1 MNVAVV
7 GGGASG
13 MIASICAYDAGAN
26 VTVFE
31 HMPRLGRKLLLTG
44 SGKCNISNTDMDVRR
59 FHCADENNAN
69 AEKTGK
75 DVIAKV
81 LERCPQEE
89 TLAFFEKLGVHVKDR
104 KGYLYPY
111 CEQASSVVDALRFA
125 VRDRDIDVHIESDIR
140 RIEKLKQSNDRIN
153 EDKFIIET
161 ATHKL
166 TFDRVILC
174 CGSNVN
180 RNTGSDGSGY
190 EFAKR
195 LGHTLVKPLPALT
208 HLICEEDF
216 YPSVA
221 GIRTPAAIS
230 LYLRVN
236 DSNANIHNS
245 AYTLLGTET
254 GELQLTK
261 TGISGVCV
269 FNLSFMAIRALDEG
283 RRVKAVI
290 DLLPD
295 IDESNINEYMRKRIA
310 NLSNRPLE
318 ELFIGLLAKP
328 LGILI
333 CKRCVLDLKRKCSDL
348 DTHEIDNLCRM
359 VKEFETF
366 IKGSGDVDNAQ
377 VAQGGV
383 KLSEIRE
390 NLESKAVSGLYFA
403 GEILDV
409 NGDCGGYNLQWAAS
423 SGMLAGREAAK

>member
-1 MNVAVV
+1 MNIAVV

-13 MIASICAYDAGAN
+13 MIAAICAYDAGAD

-44 SGKCNISNTDMDVRR
+44 SGKCNISNTDMDVMH
-59 FHCADENNAN
+59 FHCADENISDGNS
-69 AEKTGK
+69 GK
-75 DVIAKV
+75 DIIAKV
-81 LERCPQEE
+81 LEKCPQEQ
-89 TLAFFEKLGVHVKDR
+89 TLAFFEKLGVHVRER
-104 KGYLYPY
+104 KGCLYPY

-140 RIEKLKQSNDRIN
+140 RIEKLKHSNDKDN
-153 EDKFIIET
+153 EDRFVIET

-174 CGSNVN
+174 CGSNAN

-195 LGHTLVKPLPALT
+195 LGHSLVKPLPALT
-208 HLICEEDF
+208 QLTCEEDF
-216 YPSVA
+216 YPSIA
-221 GIRTPAAIS
+221 GIRTPAKIS
-230 LYLRVN
+230 LYVRTDEN
-236 DSNANIHNS
+236 NANVNNS
-245 AYTLLGTET
+245 AYTLMGAET

-269 FNLSFMAIRALDEG
+269 FNLSYMAVRAIDEN

-295 IDESNINEYMRKRIA
+295 IDENDINDYMRKRIS

-328 LGILI
+328 LGMLI

-366 IKGSGDVDNAQ
+366 IKGFGDMESCQ

-390 NLESKAVSGLYFA
+390 NLESRVASGLYFA

>member
-1 MNVAVV
+1 MNIAVI

-13 MIASICAYDAGAN
+13 MIAAICAYDAGAN

-31 HMPRLGRKLLLTG
+31 HMQRLGRKLLLTG
-44 SGKCNISNTDMDVRR
+44 SGKCNISNTDMDVRH
-59 FHCADENNAN
+59 FHCADENSCDG
-69 AEKTGK
+69 KGGK
-75 DVIAKV
+75 DIIAKV
-81 LERCPQEE
+81 LEKCPQEE
-89 TLAFFEKLGVHVKDR
+89 TLAFFETLGVHVRER

-140 RIEKLKQSNDRIN
+140 RIEKLRHSNDKAN

-166 TFDRVILC
+166 TFDRVILS
-174 CGSNVN
+174 CGSNAN

-195 LGHTLVKPLPALT
+195 LGHTLIKPLPALT
-208 HLICEEDF
+208 YLTCEEDF
-216 YPSVA
+216 YPSIA
-221 GIRTPAAIS
+221 GIRTPAKIS
-230 LYLRVN
+230 LYVRTDEN
-236 DSNANIHNS
+236 KANVHNS
-245 AYTLLGTET
+245 AYTLMGTET

-283 RRVKAVI
+283 RSVKAVI

-295 IDESNINEYMRKRIA
+295 IDDSMIDDYMRKRIS

-333 CKRCVLDLKRKCSDL
+333 CKRCVLDIKRKCSDL
-348 DTHEIDNLCRM
+348 DTHEIDNLCRT

-366 IKGSGDVDNAQ
+366 IKGSGDMDNSQ

-390 NLESKAVSGLYFA
+390 TLESRVVSGLYFT

-423 SGMLAGREAAK
+423 SGMLAGGEAAK

>member
-1 MNVAVV
+1 MNVAVI

-13 MIASICAYDAGAN
+13 MIAAICAYDAGAN

-44 SGKCNISNTDMDVRR
+44 SGKCNISNTDMDVRH
-59 FHCADENNAN
+59 FHCAEDYSCGKEENPGQSII
-69 AEKTGK
+69 KS
-75 DVIAKV
+75 V
-81 LERCPQEE
+81 LDKCPQQE
-89 TLAFFEKLGVHVKDR
+89 TLSFFEKLGVHVKDR

-140 RIEKLKQSNDRIN
+140 KIEKLKHSNDKDN
-153 EDKFIIET
+153 ENRFVIET

-174 CGSNVN
+174 CGSSAN

-208 HLICEEDF
+208 FLTCEEDF

-221 GIRTPAAIS
+221 GIRTPATVS
-230 LYLRVN
+230 LYVRT
-236 DSNANIHNS
+236 DKNS
-245 AYTLLGTET
+245 AYTLMGVET

-269 FNLSFMAIRALDEG
+269 FNLSHIAIRSLDEN

-295 IDESNINEYMRKRIA
+295 IDANDIVDYMKKRID
-310 NLSNRPLE
+310 NLSKRPLE

-333 CKRCVLDLKRKCSDL
+333 CKRCVLDLKRKCCDL
-348 DTHEIDNLCRM
+348 DTSEIEKLCRM
-359 VKEFETF
+359 VKGFETF
-366 IKGSGDVDNAQ
+366 IKGSGDMDNSQ

-383 KLSEIRE
+383 RLSEIRA
-390 NLESKAVSGLYFA
+390 NLESRLASGLYFA

-423 SGMLAGREAAK
+423 SGMLAGREAVK